1 MQIKESEE
9 ENYLEVQVN
18 DTGVGI
24 HPEKQKHLFNLFNT
38 IQNSNQMNTSGI
50 GLGLT
55 TCVQIVKQFDG
66 YISIHSTLNIGST
79 FKFTFKLQKEDHQED
94 QIFQNQMNLLN
105 SREMKFTWRPPLRN
119 IDRQVKYVYNLQ
131 NGGNQSIRERDPD
144 QIDSL

>member
-94 QIFQNQMNLLN
+94 QIFQNHMNFLN
-105 SREMKFTWRPPLRN
+105 SKEMQFTWRPP
-119 IDRQVKYVYNLQ
+119 
-131 NGGNQSIRERDPD
+131 
-144 QIDSL
+144 